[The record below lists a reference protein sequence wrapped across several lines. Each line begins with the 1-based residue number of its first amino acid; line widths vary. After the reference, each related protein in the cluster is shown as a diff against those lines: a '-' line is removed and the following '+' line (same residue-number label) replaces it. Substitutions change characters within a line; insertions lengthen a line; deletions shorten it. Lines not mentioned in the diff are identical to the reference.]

1 MSVGDPP
8 PGSCTEDVL
17 IVVSKSLF
25 IIVFP
30 VSSPQTLQGE
40 HTSIKK
46 SLITVG
52 TIAAVAVA
60 GTGVAA
66 ADNDTPEPPTA
77 GSAELSAHR
86 DVFGSITGADNLGSY
101 DADGQIN
108 YEKTLGALLSIAGGA
123 ASIKSIADAY
133 VADIHASDAYQ
144 GVVDDTLAFLASQG
158 IKF

>member
-1 MSVGDPP
+1 M
-8 PGSCTEDVL
+8 
-17 IVVSKSLF
+17 
-25 IIVFP
+25 
-30 VSSPQTLQGE
+30 
-40 HTSIKK
+40 SIKK
-46 SLITVG
+46 SLSTVG

-86 DVFGSITGADNLGSY
+86 DVFGSITGADGLGSWT
-101 DADGQIN
+101 DGQLD
-108 YEKTLGALLSIAGGA
+108 YEKSLKALLSIAGGA
-123 ASIKSIADAY
+123 GAVKGIADAY
-133 VADIHASDAYQ
+133 VAVIDASDAYQ